1 MEEKINFGKFIQL
14 KRKEKGLSQKDM
26 ADKLFVTES
35 AVSKWERGISY
46 PDISMLQGICEVL
59 SVTEHELLTASDDY
73 RLKETEK
80 NANSYLK
87 VVKTYSIILYAAYIS
102 VRIYRGFL
110 LFCFLKC
117 WYSLCLT
124 YPLSLINIK
133 DYGR

>member
-80 NANSYLK
+80 NAETGEQESAPGVSIYKQKIKNS
-87 VVKTYSIILYAAYIS
+87 
-102 VRIYRGFL
+102 
-110 LFCFLKC
+110 
-117 WYSLCLT
+117 
-124 YPLSLINIK
+124 IK
-133 DYGR
+133 

>member
-59 SVTEHELLTASDDY
+59 SVTGARASN
-73 RLKETEK
+73 RQ
-80 NANSYLK
+80 
-87 VVKTYSIILYAAYIS
+87 
-102 VRIYRGFL
+102 R
-110 LFCFLKC
+110 
-117 WYSLCLT
+117 
-124 YPLSLINIK
+124 
-133 DYGR
+133 

>member
-87 VVKTYSIILYAAYIS
+87 VVKTYSIILYAAYILIVSSMLYSKYMSQSEFIVVFYCS
-102 VRIYRGFL
+102 VF
-110 LFCFLKC
+110 
-117 WYSLCLT
+117 
-124 YPLSLINIK
+124 
-133 DYGR
+133 